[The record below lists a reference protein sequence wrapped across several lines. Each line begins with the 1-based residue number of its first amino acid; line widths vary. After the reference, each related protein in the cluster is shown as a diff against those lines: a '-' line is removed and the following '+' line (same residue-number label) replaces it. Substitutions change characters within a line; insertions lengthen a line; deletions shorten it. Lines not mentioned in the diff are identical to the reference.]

1 MLDGFAHQ
9 SNYAVKHTA
18 TLSAE
23 MLFPPTKQYL
33 FNQNTLKA
41 PGYMVIIVPFVY

>member
-9 SNYAVKHTA
+9 CDYAVKHTA
-18 TLSAE
+18 TLLAE
-23 MLFPPTKQYL
+23 MLFPPTKLYLLNQY
-33 FNQNTLKA
+33 TLKA